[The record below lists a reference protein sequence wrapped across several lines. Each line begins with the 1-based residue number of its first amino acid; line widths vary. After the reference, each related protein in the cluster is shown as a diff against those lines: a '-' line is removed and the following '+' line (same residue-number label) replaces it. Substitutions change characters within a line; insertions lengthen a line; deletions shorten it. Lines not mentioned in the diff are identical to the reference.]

1 MRIQTEKYQQRC
13 CIVLLLLEQSRTR
26 IVSLQVVGKLQ
37 KQFIGF
43 SCLFDGADDLEDI
56 SGLWP
61 PNIHSDRL
69 STSRKPNV
77 KSTCC
82 ISNAMRFRKMNENE
96 ALDPLFRSA
105 RLDVSSKEL
114 QETSVRHCY

>member
-61 PNIHSDRL
+61 PNIHGDRL
-69 STSRKPNV
+69 STSRIPNV
-77 KSTCC
+77 KSTCG

-96 ALDPLFRSA
+96 ALEFLLQSA
-105 RLDVSSKEL
+105 RLDVLVKSFKE
-114 QETSVRHCY
+114 